1 MCKNHFVQ
9 QKCNANDSSTSKL
22 GPKFCP
28 DRFPFTTW
36 GLRLFE
42 VLLGNHSSQFQEGL
56 SLKKYPIYP
65 HHQSIQKK
73 KQHKEN
79 PLIFCCWLPHF
90 LGLLGFNFTTE
101 PTFPTPPAKLRVRH
115 PHNGRWLALKSYRFF
130 GEKKMVSKKSSDW
143 NGDVHQV
150 QSVWLS

>member
-73 KQHKEN
+73 KTTQRKSAD
-79 PLIFCCWLPHF
+79 F
-90 LGLLGFNFTTE
+90 LLLA
-101 PTFPTPPAKLRVRH
+101 P
-115 PHNGRWLALKSYRFF
+115 SFF
-130 GEKKMVSKKSSDW
+130 GAIGV
-143 NGDVHQV
+143 
-150 QSVWLS
+150 